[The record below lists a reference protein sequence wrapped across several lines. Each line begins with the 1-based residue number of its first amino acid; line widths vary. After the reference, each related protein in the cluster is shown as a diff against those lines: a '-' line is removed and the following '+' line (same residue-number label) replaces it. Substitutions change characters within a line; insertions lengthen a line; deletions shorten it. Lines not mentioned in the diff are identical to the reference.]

1 MSTWTSMQGRGSVQS
16 RLTSVAQSH
25 GTAVEH
31 NELGCPCW
39 VEKLWSWLGRESFVL
54 VTYMWV
60 VVSARLHI
68 MLGCMRPYRPTV
80 PKIGQRRPCILHVWL
95 LQYLPSLTV
104 FGLREVTTTRS
115 DGRLARLKDN
125 CST

>member
-80 PKIGQRRPCILHVWL
+80 PRIGQRRRMHFACMAFAV
-95 LQYLPSLTV
+95 
-104 FGLREVTTTRS
+104 
-115 DGRLARLKDN
+115 LAVPDCFWAAGSHN
-125 CST
+125 DEI